1 MFSCSLHKR
10 KYIGSIPIVSSSG
23 KGFKMKERWHVF
35 CRKCWEKSIINDTKV
50 EIAIDKVIDNDIDE
64 SKFRE
69 V

>member
-10 KYIGSIPIVSSSG
+10 KYIGLFPVDALEEGLKI
-23 KGFKMKERWHVF
+23 KEYHEF
-35 CRKCWEKSIINDTKV
+35 CRRCWEKSIIKINDIKL
-50 EIAIDKVIDNDIDE
+50 EAAIDKAIDNDIDE

>member
-10 KYIGSIPIVSSSG
+10 KYIGLIPIVALEE
-23 KGFKMKERWHVF
+23 GFKTKKYHEF
-35 CRKCWEKSIINDTKV
+35 CRKCWEKSIINDIKV
-50 EIAIDKVIDNDIDE
+50 EVAIDRAIDNDIDE